1 MLSAKMAAQ
10 NFLKRKL
17 FLNNSYDVIVSAHDV
32 RNKILSRDSNYIVIL
47 SCDQSLVT
55 LSISMTSIS

>member
-17 FLNNSYDVIVSAHDV
+17 FLNNSYDVIVSAHGV
-32 RNKILSRDSNYIVIL
+32 SNKILSRDSNYIVIL

>member
-1 MLSAKMAAQ
+1 MLPAKMAAQ

-17 FLNNSYDVIVSAHDV
+17 FLNNSYDVIVSAHGV
-32 RNKILSRDSNYIVIL
+32 SNKILSRDSNYIVIL

>member
-17 FLNNSYDVIVSAHDV
+17 FLNNSYDVIVSAHGV
-32 RNKILSRDSNYIVIL
+32 SNKILSRDSNCIVIL